1 MYFINEN
8 IKYDKKPIRIVYV
21 KKKKKLTIAHFQF
34 TLGIPFQSRGN
45 VSAHI

>member
-1 MYFINEN
+1 MTKNQSELYMYKNN
-8 IKYDKKPIRIVYV
+8 
-21 KKKKKLTIAHFQF
+21 KKLTIAHFQF